1 MPYHDPYL
9 RTITGTLIIHKVLAG
24 KKAFW
29 QASAQYKEPP
39 NDRFGCQA
47 SAIRSIKARQGI
59 NAQQKVK
66 KSFFG
71 SSLIDKVQKN
81 DFSTHRSSTM
91 SQKII
96 FRPVTHRQRAEK
108 RFFCSSLVDNESKN
122 RFSALCRDFFNGL
135 CHALFRSTHDDFL
148 SLSSVRET
156 IPKQKFY
163 PRKGA

>member
-9 RTITGTLIIHKVLAG
+9 RTITGTLIIHKVRAG

-29 QASAQYKEPP
+29 QASAQYKEPR

-71 SSLIDKVQKN
+71 SSLIDKEQKN
-81 DFSTHRSSTM
+81 DFSTHRSSTK

-96 FRPVTHRQRAEK
+96 FRPVTHQQRAEK
-108 RFFCSSLVDNESKN
+108 RFFCSSLIGDESKN
-122 RFSALCRDFFNGL
+122 RFSAPCRRFFSGL
-135 CHALFRSTHDDFL
+135 CHALFRSTRDDFL
-148 SLSSVRET
+148 SLSSERKT
-156 IPKQKFY
+156 IPKQKSY
-163 PRKGA
+163 P